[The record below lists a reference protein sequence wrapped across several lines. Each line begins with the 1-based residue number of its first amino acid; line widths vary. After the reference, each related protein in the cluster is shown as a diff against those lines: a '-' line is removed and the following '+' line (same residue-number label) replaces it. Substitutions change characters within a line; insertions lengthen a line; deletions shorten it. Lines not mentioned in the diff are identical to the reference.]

1 LYKIIYY
8 YFIANRMRT
17 KGGGKVEEY
26 QLGLKIQ
33 LSGIRKKDCISNRKE
48 NVTGLQ
54 IKRIQEMELQITL
67 TS

>member
-1 LYKIIYY
+1 
-8 YFIANRMRT
+8 MRT